1 MECIF
6 CKIAY
11 GGLKHYKIYEDRN
24 YLGILDLF
32 PNISGQSLVIPKR
45 HISSY
50 AFDLDDATLSEFISS
65 TKRVAKILEKG
76 LGVKRVHMVLE
87 GTEVDHLH
95 AKLYPAIGF
104 EDEGAIIEDKVAEFK
119 SYPGFITT
127 LHGPKADESE
137 LEKLSA
143 EIIRKASMG

>member
-6 CKIAY
+6 CEIVY

-24 YLGILDLF
+24 YIGILDIF
-32 PNISGQSLVIPKR
+32 PNIKGQSLVIPKR

-50 AFDLDDATLSEFISS
+50 AFDLDDFTLSEFMSS
-65 TKRVAKILEKG
+65 VKRVAKILEKG
-76 LGVKRVHMVLE
+76 LMVKRVHMVLE

-104 EDEGAIIEDKVAEFK
+104 TNSNIVVSGEEKFE
-119 SYPGFITT
+119 SYPGYITT
-127 LHGPKADESE
+127 MHGPKASDTE
-137 LEKLSA
+137 LEKLRD
-143 EIIRKASMG
+143 EILKKASIT